1 MKALLLAAG
10 FGSRLGDITK
20 IMPKPL
26 IKVGDKTILGFCLE
40 QLVEAGVAEVI
51 INTHYL
57 PEQIK
62 TFIEEYNSP
71 LKISLSHEE
80 KLLGTAGTLRRH
92 IQSLSEGDFIV
103 MHADNYFSDSLSKF
117 VIAHESREVGNFG
130 TLGTFESQN
139 PESCGVLIL
148 NSDKTIREFHEKVL
162 SPPTNLAN
170 AAIYLFTP
178 EITEPLLNLSENEN
192 DISRHLIPKIMNGLF
207 TNQFEGMFID
217 IGTPEGLKLA
227 NSYELEFKRSDI
239 N

>member
-57 PEQIK
+57 PEQIQ

-71 LKISLSHEE
+71 LKISVSHEE

-170 AAIYLFTP
+170 GAIYLFTP
-178 EITEPLLNLSENEN
+178 DITGPLLNLSENEN

-207 TNQFEGMFID
+207 TNQFEGMFVD
-217 IGTPEGLKLA
+217 IGTPEGLNLA
-227 NSYELEFKRSDI
+227 NSYESEFKRSEI